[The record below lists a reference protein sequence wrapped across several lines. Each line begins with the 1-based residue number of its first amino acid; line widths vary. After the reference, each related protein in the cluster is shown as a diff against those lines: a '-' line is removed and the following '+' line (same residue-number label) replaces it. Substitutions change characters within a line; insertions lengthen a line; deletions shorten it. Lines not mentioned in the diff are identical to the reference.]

1 MTEIRKFKSGATRDT
16 SNGKFDY
23 LGFMHP
29 LCDFSF
35 ANYMHKHRLQT
46 DGSLR
51 DANNWWGGF
60 GKDIVI
66 QSLVRHIEDLK
77 LLHSGFFV
85 YEVRE
90 GNNARRVVVK
100 NKLKNLP
107 KNFIEIQL
115 EDCCNAIRFN
125 SEAYK
130 LELIREKI
138 K

>member
-35 ANYMHKHRLQT
+35 AKYMHKHRFQA
-46 DGSLR
+46 DGSIR

-60 GKDIVI
+60 GKDVVI

-85 YEVRE
+85 YEVRDGDKCE
-90 GNNARRVVVK
+90 RVVLK
-100 NKLKNLP
+100 EKLKELP
-107 KNFIEIQL
+107 SNYTKIEPI
-115 EDCCNAIRFN
+115 DCCNAIRFN
-125 SEAYK
+125 ADAYK
-130 LELIREKI
+130 LETLKEND
-138 K
+138 